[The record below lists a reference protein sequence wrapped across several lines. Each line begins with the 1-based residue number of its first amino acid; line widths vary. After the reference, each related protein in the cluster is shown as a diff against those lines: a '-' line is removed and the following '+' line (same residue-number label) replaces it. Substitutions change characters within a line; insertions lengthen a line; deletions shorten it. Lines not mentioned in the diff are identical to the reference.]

1 MKWSMLSLGAAVI
14 LLLLAD
20 ALAFHDFFEPHTVR
34 DWMVLAGSVL
44 AVVSLA
50 GGTARLLHDRSPQ
63 QGGRPGQ

>member
-1 MKWSMLSLGAAVI
+1 MKLSMLSLGAAVI

-50 GGTARLLHDRSPQ
+50 AGSARLLHDRSAQ

>member
-20 ALAFHDFFEPHTVR
+20 FLAFHDFFEPHTVR

-50 GGTARLLHDRSPQ
+50 GETARLLHDRSRQ
-63 QGGRPGQ
+63 QGARPGQ

>member
-20 ALAFHDFFEPHTVR
+20 VLAFHDFFEPHTVR

-50 GGTARLLHDRSPQ
+50 GGTARLLHDRSP
-63 QGGRPGQ
+63 

>member
-1 MKWSMLSLGAAVI
+1 MVDRCRSAAAVI

-20 ALAFHDFFEPHTVR
+20 VLAFHDFFEPHTAR

-50 GGTARLLHDRSPQ
+50 GGTARLLRDRSPQ
-63 QGGRPGQ
+63 PGGRPGQ